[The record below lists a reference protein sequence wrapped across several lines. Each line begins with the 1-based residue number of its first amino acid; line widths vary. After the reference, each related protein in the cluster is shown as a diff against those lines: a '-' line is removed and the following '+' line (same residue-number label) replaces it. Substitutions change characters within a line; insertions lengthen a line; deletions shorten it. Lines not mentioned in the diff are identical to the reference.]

1 MDYNSG
7 DCNSGNYNSGNYNS
21 GDCNYGE
28 YNSGYRNSGDYNSG
42 DYNSGDCNSG
52 NYNSGDHNSGYRN
65 SGYSNS
71 GHQNCGDYNSGH
83 QNCGDYNSGDWNSGS
98 RHVGHFN
105 TIKAE
110 EIYCFNKLVNKFLW
124 DLAVKPIWLYLPSP
138 TTWVAFSE
146 MSDSQV
152 KSNPQAKKVGGYL
165 KTNDMKEEWRKAYS
179 SATEESIQQVR
190 DLPGFDA
197 DVFFEI
203 TGLDIR
209 IPYTHKEVVINGIA
223 YLLVRKD

>member
-7 DCNSGNYNSGNYNS
+7 YQNSGNYNSGNYNS
-21 GDCNYGE
+21 GDCNSGNR
-28 YNSGYRNSGDYNSG
+28 NSGYRNSGDSNSGYRNSGYQNSGNYNSG

-52 NYNSGDHNSGYRN
+52 NRN
-65 SGYSNS
+65 SGN
-71 GHQNCGDYNSGH
+71 
-83 QNCGDYNSGDWNSGS
+83 WNSGS
-98 RHVGHFN
+98 GHVGHFN
-105 TIKAE
+105 TTKGE
-110 EIYCFNKLVNKFLW
+110 EIHCFNKLVNKSLW
-124 DLAVKPIWLYLPSP
+124 DLAVKPAWLYLPSP
-138 TTWVAFSE
+138 TTWVAFSK
-146 MSDSQV
+146 MSEPQV
-152 KSNPQAKKVGGYL
+152 KSNPQAEKVGGYL

-203 TGLDIR
+203 TGLDLR
-209 IPYTHKEVVINGIA
+209 RPCTHGEVVINGIS